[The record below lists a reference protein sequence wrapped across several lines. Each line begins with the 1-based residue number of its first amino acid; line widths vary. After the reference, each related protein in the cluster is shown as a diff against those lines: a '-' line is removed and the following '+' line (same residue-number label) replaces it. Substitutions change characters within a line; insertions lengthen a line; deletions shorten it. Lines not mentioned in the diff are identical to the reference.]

1 VAVIGAGTMGAGI
14 AQVCAQAGWKTNLFD
29 AFPEGLERGM
39 KAIDA
44 FWDKGIARG
53 KTSVEQKQQWAANL
67 HPISDMSEAVSNV
80 DLVIEAVPE
89 IPSLKHQIF
98 ADLGKMTK
106 KDCILGTNTSSLS
119 IKAIA
124 HASGRPEN
132 VIGMHFFNPVPIMKL
147 LELVKHDSCSEQTI
161 AFAKAAGAAM
171 GKTTIL
177 VEDIPGFATSRLGVV
192 LGNEAIRMLADGVAS
207 AKDID
212 TAIMKLLELVKHD
225 SCSEQ
230 TIAFA
235 KAAGAAMGKTTILV
249 EDIPGFATSRLG
261 VVLGN
266 EAIRMLADGV
276 ASAKDIDTA
285 MVLGYKHPM
294 GPLALTDLVGLDVR
308 RDILLNL
315 KQSFNDDSYTPHP
328 LLEKLVAEGRLGK
341 KSGKGIYDWTSGS
354 AEETELP

>member
-1 VAVIGAGTMGAGI
+1 MGIDSVAVIGAGTMGAGI

-53 KTSVEQKQQWAANL
+53 KTSPDQKTEWAANL
-67 HPISDMSEAVSNV
+67 HAVSDMAEAVGDV

-89 IPSLKHQIF
+89 IPELKHKIF
-98 ADLGKMTK
+98 ADLGAMTRE
-106 KDCILGTNTSSLS
+106 DCILGTNTSSLS
-119 IKAIA
+119 IADIA
-124 HASGRPEN
+124 AASGRADK

-147 LELVKHDSCSEQTI
+147 LELVKHDSCSEETI
-161 AFAKAAGAAM
+161 AVAESAGKAM

-177 VEDIPGFATSRLGVV
+177 V
-192 LGNEAIRMLADGVAS
+192 
-207 AKDID
+207 K
-212 TAIMKLLELVKHD
+212 
-225 SCSEQ
+225 
-230 TIAFA
+230 
-235 KAAGAAMGKTTILV
+235 
-249 EDIPGFATSRLG
+249 DIPGFATSRLG

-341 KSGKGIYDWTSGS
+341 KSGKGIYDWSSGS

>member
-1 VAVIGAGTMGAGI
+1 MGIKTVAVIGAGTMGAGI

-39 KAIDA
+39 NAIDA

-53 KTSVEQKQQWAANL
+53 KTTPEQKVEWASNL
-67 HPISDMSEAVSNV
+67 HAVSEMAEAVG
-80 DLVIEAVPE
+80 DADMVIEAVPE
-89 IPSLKHQIF
+89 IPELKHKIF
-98 ADLGKMTK
+98 ADLGAMTRD
-106 KDCILGTNTSSLS
+106 DCILGTNTSSLS
-119 IKAIA
+119 IADIA
-124 HASGRPEN
+124 AASGKPDK

-147 LELVKHDSCSEQTI
+147 LELVKHDSCSDETI
-161 AFAKAAGAAM
+161 EAAKDAGDAM

-177 VEDIPGFATSRLGVV
+177 V
-192 LGNEAIRMLADGVAS
+192 
-207 AKDID
+207 KD
-212 TAIMKLLELVKHD
+212 V
-225 SCSEQ
+225 
-230 TIAFA
+230 
-235 KAAGAAMGKTTILV
+235 
-249 EDIPGFATSRLG
+249 PGFATSRLG

-315 KQSFNDDSYTPHP
+315 KKSFNDDSYTPHP
-328 LLEKLVAEGRLGK
+328 LLEKLVSEGRLGK
-341 KSGKGIYDWTSGS
+341 KSGKGIYDWSSGS

>member
-1 VAVIGAGTMGAGI
+1 MGINTVAVIGAGTMGAGI
-14 AQVCAQAGWKTNLFD
+14 AQVCAQAGWQTKLYD

-39 KAIDA
+39 NTIDA

-53 KTSVEQKQQWAANL
+53 KTTAEQKATWAANL
-67 HPISDMSEAVSNV
+67 HAIPDMQEAVKDA

-89 IPSLKHQIF
+89 IPDLKHKIF
-98 ADLGKMTK
+98 ADLGTMTK
-106 KDCILGTNTSSLS
+106 EDCILGTNTSSLS
-119 IKAIA
+119 IADIA
-124 HASGRPEN
+124 AASGRPDK

-147 LELVKHDSCSEQTI
+147 LELIKHDSCSEATI
-161 AFAKAAGAAM
+161 EAATAAGEAM

-177 VEDIPGFATSRLGVV
+177 V
-192 LGNEAIRMLADGVAS
+192 
-207 AKDID
+207 KD
-212 TAIMKLLELVKHD
+212 V
-225 SCSEQ
+225 
-230 TIAFA
+230 
-235 KAAGAAMGKTTILV
+235 
-249 EDIPGFATSRLG
+249 PGFATSRLG

-315 KQSFNDDSYTPHP
+315 KKSFNDDSYTPHP
-328 LLEKLVAEGRLGK
+328 LLEKLIAEGRLGK
-341 KSGKGIYDWTSGS
+341 KSGKGIYDWSSGS